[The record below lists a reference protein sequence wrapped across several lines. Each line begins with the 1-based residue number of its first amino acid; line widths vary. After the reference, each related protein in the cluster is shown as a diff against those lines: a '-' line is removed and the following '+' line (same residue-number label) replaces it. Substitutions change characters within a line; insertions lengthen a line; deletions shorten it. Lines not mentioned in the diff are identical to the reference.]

1 MRLRGRMSENRTSK
15 VLLCGAL
22 LMTALTLGGC
32 ATSIADMP
40 LVGTPA
46 DAPGRPKEAGSYLPV
61 EDLPPNRDEAAIA
74 PAEQAK
80 IKSELLAARDRQA
93 SASAAK
99 DQAAAQA
106 AAQSGK

>member
-1 MRLRGRMSENRTSK
+1 MSGNRTST